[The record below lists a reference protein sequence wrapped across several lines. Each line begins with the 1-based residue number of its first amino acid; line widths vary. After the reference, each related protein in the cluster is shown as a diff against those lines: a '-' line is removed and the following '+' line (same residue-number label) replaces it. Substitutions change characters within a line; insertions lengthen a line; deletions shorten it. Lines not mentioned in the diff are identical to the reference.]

1 MIGPRLA
8 GGALRWGRGLGL
20 MVQNWLQAG
29 VGEGSRPV
37 GVRPPGERRRE
48 GARGWRGV
56 CGGVSGGVEV

>member
-1 MIGPRLA
+1 M
-8 GGALRWGRGLGL
+8 
-20 MVQNWLQAG
+20 QNWLQAG